1 MPEKLKQKVLEFVA
15 IAKECPDN
23 LQEKCFELLLSNY
36 LVQLSNKTSKDDAD
50 RVEKDVVEQGAKTKK
65 EEREAN
71 QEDILEADLHIK
83 VKQFLKK
90 VGLTVQNLNELF
102 YKEQGK
108 FLPLY
113 DDIKT
118 TKTAESQIRIALLQA
133 LTKSMLDGDFEFDGE
148 AVRSEAQMRK
158 CYDIGNFARN
168 FNNNKNL
175 FEGFEKYDKTSS
187 IMRLSSTGK
196 ERLAEVIRDLQ

>member
-1 MPEKLKQKVLEFVA
+1 MSDKLKQKVLEFVA
-15 IAKECPDN
+15 IAKECPEN

-36 LVQLSNKTSKDDAD
+36 LAVIDKPSKADAE
-50 RVEKDVVEQGAKTKK
+50 RIEKDANNQSTKINK
-65 EEREAN
+65 EERETN
-71 QEDILEADLHIK
+71 QEDILETDLHIK

-90 VGLTVQNLNELF
+90 VGLTVKNLNELF

-133 LTKSMLDGDFEFDGE
+133 LSKSMVNGDFEFNGE
-148 AVRSEAQMRK
+148 AVRSEAVMRK
-158 CYDIGNFARN
+158 CYDSANFAKN
-168 FNNNKNL
+168 FNNSKDL
-175 FEGFEKYDKTSS
+175 FEGFEKYDKASP
-187 IMRLSSTGK
+187 IIRLNSEGK
-196 ERLAEVIRDLQ
+196 DRLAEIIKDLQ